1 MNKKILYLMI
11 LVCYGLSMQ
20 VVNAQVTQVSK
31 VMAQY
36 EGAFF
41 SKIES
46 ISDDYNNDI
55 NNLNLFYIETLQK
68 YMQVMQSRGG
78 LYEVKAAQTEL
89 ARFNSEK
96 TLIAKNVNKE
106 FESLKKVQLAFIDKL
121 ETMNYE
127 RAEQIIDIYN
137 RIIPALNKYK
147 EQLTKD
153 GNINDAQW
161 VDEKRKEFESSR
173 VYKQAQTSVKMY
185 ELTHDIKELAE
196 PEAPVAETQ
205 PQPVVNHN
213 VISKVEDESAVVID
227 PTIHGA
233 IKLHFSKTFPKGH
246 VREYK
251 RMGLSTRTD
260 VNSSALSIIG
270 YNKDLEDN
278 EKDTWPWAKKF
289 RFQMSS
295 ISSKKDYNN
304 CFIVIQY
311 FGSAKTSR
319 RNTTGTFS
327 INPGV
332 GMTRTSIVSLGF
344 QIVQIP
350 TPLTNSRV
358 FLDMP
363 TFPEIEA
370 EAWNTT
376 SYLALDTII
385 NYDFYGIIVSIYG
398 EDNNLIYQKCSI
410 DGLRNMARSM
420 PPISH
425 RHIRNPEN
433 FRITPAA
440 IPMN

>member
-1 MNKKILYLMI
+1 MV
-11 LVCYGLSMQ
+11 LVCYGFSIQ
-20 VVNAQVTQVSK
+20 IVHAQVTQVSK

-36 EGAFF
+36 ENAFF

-55 NNLNLFYIETLQK
+55 GNLNLFYIETLQK

-106 FESLKKVQLAFIDKL
+106 FDSLKKVQLAFIDKL
-121 ETMNYE
+121 ETINYE
-127 RAEQIIDIYN
+127 RAEEFIDIYN
-137 RIIPALNKYK
+137 RIIAALNKYK

-173 VYKQAQTSVKMY
+173 VYKQAKTSVKMY
-185 ELTHDIKELAE
+185 ELTHDIKVLCE
-196 PEAPVAETQ
+196 PETPVAESQ
-205 PQPVVNHN
+205 PIPVVNHN
-213 VISKVEDESAVVID
+213 VAENVDDESAVVID

-233 IKLHFSKTFPKGH
+233 IELHFSKTFPTGH
-246 VREYK
+246 VKKYK
-251 RMGLSTRTD
+251 RLGLSTRTD
-260 VNSSALSIIG
+260 VNSSALSIIA
-270 YNKDLEDN
+270 YSHDLEDD
-278 EKDTWPWAKKF
+278 EKGTWSWAKKF
-289 RFQMSS
+289 RFQMNS

-311 FGSAKTSR
+311 FGSEKTSR
-319 RNTTGTFS
+319 RDLTGSFS
-327 INPGV
+327 INPGA
-332 GMTRTSIVSLGF
+332 GMSRTTIATLGF
-344 QIVQIP
+344 QIIQIP

-370 EAWNTT
+370 EPWNTT
-376 SYLALDTII
+376 SYFSLHDI
-385 NYDFYGIIVSIYG
+385 NIYEFYGIIVSIYDA
-398 EDNNLIYQKCSI
+398 DNKLIYQKCSI

-420 PPISH
+420 PPIAY
-425 RHIRNPEN
+425 RYIRNPVN
-433 FRITPAA
+433 FKITTAPA
-440 IPMN
+440 N